1 MNLVIKSFV
10 VALLAVSSV
19 NAASIRGIR
28 QAPSWWSTHD
38 AVEACTSIG
47 TNRECSRCA
56 TDGLRLCLNN
66 SDEDAAVCD
75 RFFENTINRCQRLTS
90 NNEAAAEA
98 TAEAS
103 NFVQVQNGEGDRCRF
118 PFPNCGNGLVC
129 VNRLNDDPVCHR
141 RGECYPRGF
150 KAPSSG
156 FHEFAVCCSNTGANG
171 HCL

>member
-47 TNRECSRCA
+47 SNRECSRCA

-75 RFFENTINRCQRLTS
+75 RFFENTIARMMF
-90 NNEAAAEA
+90 AAL
-98 TAEAS
+98 
-103 NFVQVQNGEGDRCRF
+103 FVKFALNQPSVMNGALS
-118 PFPNCGNGLVC
+118 PI
-129 VNRLNDDPVCHR
+129 
-141 RGECYPRGF
+141 
-150 KAPSSG
+150 A
-156 FHEFAVCCSNTGANG
+156 
-171 HCL
+171 